1 MKRPEPPALVEVD
14 TRIFYPL
21 KVLNVCQFTGELRQ
35 MYKWRGVVLTWALPP
50 DSQGVYW
57 RAHVKDKEVYLSRS
71 GQTPLEAFQQLQVHA
86 KRRVEQFDSEVRA
99 LLARQQHMRVTF
111 HDVLE
116 DT

>member
-21 KVLNVCQFTGELRQ
+21 KASDVCQFTGELRQ
-35 MYKWRGVVLTWALPP
+35 MYKWRGVALTWVLPP
-50 DSQGVYW
+50 DSQRVYW
-57 RAHVKDKEVYLSRS
+57 RAHVKDKEVYLSMS
-71 GQTPLEAFQQLQVHA
+71 GQTPLEAFQQLQVLA
-86 KRRVEQFDSEVRA
+86 KKRVEQFDSEVRA
-99 LLARQQHMRVTF
+99 LLAHQQRMRVTF